1 MTMRETK
8 RLISILMESPLYLT
22 LSLKERSELVRSVA
36 ESYPFIIDSDEEAAI
51 GYESSWAEV
60 VKRK

>member
-1 MTMRETK
+1 
-8 RLISILMESPLYLT
+8 MESPLYLT